1 MKRLEEFRIYYNH
14 TIHPELMR
22 LERSRIRLFRLLIF
36 STILLSG
43 LLIIEFYLNILVLTL
58 LMMIPISLYIS
69 FLIYRIR
76 EFTQIFK
83 PKIMNL
89 ILDFIDDGLNYGTL
103 TYNSKGS
110 IPRSTFLESMIFK
123 TSAPYFNGEDYIEGK
138 IGEMDFKLC
147 ELDVR
152 EISPVT
158 NSLKYIFKGVFLH
171 AIFNEETE
179 GTIVIWPRAYR
190 QFLTASIKEFTWKG
204 GQNVD
209 HEIMNDAFR
218 ETFLVYALEDTHVIG
233 ILSEPMQEAIVKYV
247 EQTGKEIYMAFIDRN
262 IYAGITEPRDI
273 LEPYLFRSNLSFELV
288 REFFEDIHLALS
300 IVEDFDQTH

>member
-14 TIHPELMR
+14 TIHPELVR
-22 LERSRIRLFRLLIF
+22 LERRRIRLLRLLVF
-36 STILLSG
+36 STILLFG
-43 LLIIEFYLNILVLTL
+43 LLIIEFYLNILLLTL
-58 LMMIPISLYIS
+58 LTMIPISLYIS

-76 EFTQIFK
+76 EFTQVFK

-103 TYNSKGS
+103 TYDSKGS
-110 IPRSTFLESMIFK
+110 IPREIFMESMIFN
-123 TSAPYFNGEDYIEGK
+123 TTAPYYNGEDHIEGK

-179 GTIVIWPRAYR
+179 GTLVIWPRSYR
-190 QFLTASIKEFTWKG
+190 QYLTSSIKEFTWKG

-233 ILSEPMQEAIVKYV
+233 ILSEPMQEAIVDYI
-247 EQTGKEIYMAFIDRN
+247 EQTGKEIYMAFVDRN

>member
-22 LERSRIRLFRLLIF
+22 MERSRIRLLRLLFF
-36 STILLSG
+36 SVILLFG
-43 LLIIEFYLNILVLTL
+43 LLVFEFYLNILALIL
-58 LMMIPISLYIS
+58 IMMVPITFYIS
-69 FLIYRIR
+69 YLIYRIQQ
-76 EFTQIFK
+76 FKQTFK

-103 TYNSKGS
+103 TYNVKGRISKD
-110 IPRSTFLESMIFK
+110 IFLESKIFK
-123 TSAPYFNGEDYIEGK
+123 TPATFYKGEDYIEGK

-158 NSLKYIFKGVFLH
+158 NSLKYVFRGIFLH

-179 GTIVIWPRAYR
+179 GNIVIWPRAYR
-190 QFLTASIKEFTWKG
+190 QYLTGSIKEFTWHG

-218 ETFLVYALEDTHVIG
+218 ETFLVYATEDTHVIG
-233 ILSEPMQEAIVKYV
+233 ILSEPMQEAIVRYV
-247 EQTGKEIYMAFIDRN
+247 HQTGKEIYMAFIDKN
-262 IYAGITEPRDI
+262 IYAGITENKDI
-273 LEPYLFRSNLSFELV
+273 LEPYILRSNLSFELV